1 MNFNVYLPPV
11 NSRQNGLAPVLY
23 FLSGLTCTDEN
34 FVQKAGAFRALAHNG
49 LALVACDTSPRGDD
63 VADDETAWD
72 SGKGA
77 GFYVDATQEPW
88 SKHYKMYSYVVSE
101 LPSVLK
107 VLIDERSQEFGALDL
122 SRAGI
127 FGHSMGGH
135 GALTIYL
142 KNREKYRS
150 VSAFAPISN
159 PCHAECSW
167 GQKNLGRYLGTEN
180 KEVEWPKY
188 CAVDLVNQLN
198 GQGSGIE
205 IYVDQGTEDSFLKKG
220 ELRVDELKEACEKN
234 GVTLVLNMREGYGH
248 AYWFVQTFVQD
259 HIEYHAQRLKQ

>member
-1 MNFNVYLPPV
+1 MNFHVFLPPF
-11 NSRQNGLAPVLY
+11 SSLQNNLAPVLY

-34 FVQKAGAFRALAHNG
+34 FVQKAGAFGALAKHG

-63 VADDETAWD
+63 VPDDESAWD

-88 SKHYKMYSYVVSE
+88 SSHYKMYSYVVTE
-101 LPSVLK
+101 LPLVLQELVEQK
-107 VLIDERSQEFGALDL
+107 RAEFGVLDL

-142 KNREKYRS
+142 KNREKYQS

-159 PCHAECSW
+159 PSHPECSW
-167 GQKNLGRYLGTEN
+167 GQKNLGRYLGTED
-180 KEVEWPKY
+180 KSAWAQY

-205 IYVDQGTEDSFLKKG
+205 IYVDQGMEDSFLKKG
-220 ELRVDELKEACEKN
+220 ELRVDELKTACDKN
-234 GVTLVLNMREGYGH
+234 GVKLVLNMREGYTHG
-248 AYWFVQTFVQD
+248 YWFVQTFVQD
-259 HIEYHAQRLKQ
+259 HIEFHAQRLK